1 MVCCRRSS
9 NERPA
14 GSGTRSG
21 SDSPFPRL
29 PASRCERGIDGEV
42 ACSIGNRSAHER
54 PCGGASAC
62 NDAPIGPPSRSGGAL
77 SVPGG
82 VVIATKAGL
91 NAFQPGHWL
100 EAELLAAGGPAR
112 VPAPGGGDEDAPHAA
127 GPESISCGC
136 VASTRRCRCR
146 TRSASPKGSRTR
158 ARSGASVLCGVAVD
172 QLSAAQG
179 DRGDRV
185 DPEPM
190 QPGRSV
196 RTARVGLLHRP
207 RHRVHSYRPLA
218 SGSLAGE
225 GSPLGER
232 PTVTAAVGKQPVVVA
247 AANAARPTAGAV
259 AVPKRLEYRSRG
271 VIGSGRWLRA
281 RDRSRF
287 NPGAGKTRRRRG
299 RHAVGAA
306 QSARATPSLP
316 HSLAKRRPRRCLGAH
331 SDRGP
336 AARPPQHAATTDRRR
351 YVAAWAPQARTTGP
365 ARPAAQARHADGS
378 APPATRPSSSAR

>member
-1 MVCCRRSS
+1 MLRAGRAWSSSLIVGSRSS
-9 NERPA
+9 RPLLTA
-14 GSGTRSG
+14 TV
-21 SDSPFPRL
+21 SPR
-29 PASRCERGIDGEV
+29 
-42 ACSIGNRSAHER
+42 
-54 PCGGASAC
+54 
-62 NDAPIGPPSRSGGAL
+62 
-77 SVPGG
+77 
-82 VVIATKAGL
+82 
-91 NAFQPGHWL
+91 
-100 EAELLAAGGPAR
+100 ELLAAGGPAR

-225 GSPLGER
+225 GSPLGELADGHGCR
-232 PTVTAAVGKQPVVVA
+232 RQ
-247 AANAARPTAGAV
+247 AARRGGCS
-259 AVPKRLEYRSRG
+259 KRSSTNRRRSRG
-271 VIGSGRWLRA
+271 PQTSRVQVAR
-281 RDRSRF
+281 RDRLGS
-287 NPGAGKTRRRRG
+287 
-299 RHAVGAA
+299 VAA
-306 QSARATPSLP
+306 SARSFTVQSW
-316 HSLAKRRPRRCLGAH
+316 RR
-331 SDRGP
+331 
-336 AARPPQHAATTDRRR
+336 
-351 YVAAWAPQARTTGP
+351 
-365 ARPAAQARHADGS
+365 
-378 APPATRPSSSAR
+378 